1 MSPDTRLPER
11 ASDDAAD
18 RDRPALLFDMDG
30 VVLTGRESDP
40 VVHERALDDALT
52 DYGLTASERERTALS
67 GYEYT
72 EAFADAC
79 RALGVAPEPFYTVR
93 EVHSARRIAARI
105 EAGVRGIASDAD
117 ALTTLADD
125 YELALVSNNYHRA
138 VETVVDHH
146 GLDVFAVAR
155 GREPGVTGFRR
166 RKPDRTTCARRST
179 GSTPTRGCTSATAR
193 RTCSLRSERVSRA
206 CSSAASTTPG
216 SARSPSRQPWSTR
229 WPRSRPCSTRDTRAD
244 RGPSRTTAT
253 SAGRTGRSGADALT
267 EPRRRRRRAARP
279 GRPRRVR
286 PSRRPAS
293 APTRQRR
300 RLRPRGSRRP
310 SRS

>member
-1 MSPDTRLPER
+1 MSPAAGLSGST
-11 ASDDAAD
+11 ADA
-18 RDRPALLFDMDG
+18 DRPALLFDMDG
-30 VVLTGRESDP
+30 VILTGRESDP
-40 VVHERALDDALT
+40 VVHERALADALT

-146 GLDVFAVAR
+146 GLGVFAVAR

-166 RKPDRTTCARRST
+166 RKPDPYYLRETLGRLDADTGLYVGDRETDLLAAERAGLDGVFLRREHNAEAEL
-179 GSTPTRGCTSATAR
+179 G
-193 RTCSLRSERVSRA
+193 
-206 CSSAASTTPG
+206 
-216 SARSPSRQPWSTR
+216 
-229 WPRSRPCSTRDTRAD
+229 
-244 RGPSRTTAT
+244 
-253 SAGRTGRSGADALT
+253 T
-267 EPRRRRRRAARP
+267 EPTAVVDSLAA
-279 GRPRRVR
+279 VETLLD
-286 PSRRPAS
+286 A
-293 APTRQRR
+293 
-300 RLRPRGSRRP
+300 
-310 SRS
+310 